1 MNPWTATSNTAT
13 IAATSDGET
22 SIMDAFMSSSS
33 DLSYLWSSQQPFYAA
48 TPNPPPPSTDHSKPT
63 SVAQVFNQETLQQR
77 LLALIEGARESWT
90 YAIFWQSSA
99 VEYGGPS
106 VLGWGDGYY
115 KGEEN
120 KFKRNTVSS
129 PEEQEHRKK
138 VIRELNSL
146 ISGSQASPD
155 EAVDEDVTDTEWFFL
170 ISMTQSFA
178 IGSGLPGQ
186 AMYNSSP
193 VWVTGTERL
202 LASHCERAQQA
213 QGFGLQTLV
222 CIPSPNGVVEL
233 GSTEPIFQSSD
244 LMNKVRFLF
253 NFNGMEIGSGSG
265 SGSWALAENDPSAL
279 WLTEPS
285 SSAVDTKDSF
295 NTNNNN
301 VQVSSIP
308 SSITSNQIVFGNENP
323 SSSTVT
329 DNPQQQNQGFL
340 AKDLK
345 FSKFG
350 SNGTSNVR
358 NGEILSFG
366 ESSKRSNYGGNVNLF
381 GVQEENNNNSNTKNK
396 KRSPVSRG
404 SHEEGMLLFTPGAIL
419 GMVKADTN
427 GGIESDHSDLEVSV
441 VKEAESSRAVDPEK
455 RPRKRGRKPANGR
468 EEPLNHV
475 EAERQRR
482 EKLNQ
487 RFYALRAVVPNVSK
501 MDKASLLGDAIS
513 YINDLKAKLQNVE
526 SDKDE
531 LRSELESMKKELAAK
546 GPVTSP
552 MSHDQKKS
560 SNGSLTS
567 IDMDIDVKII
577 GWDAMIRVQC
587 SKKNHPAARLMV
599 ALKELNLD
607 VHHAS
612 VSVVNDLMIQQANV
626 KMEGYFFSQD
636 QLKAA
641 LTLKISETR

>member
-63 SVAQVFNQETLQQR
+63 SASQVFNQETLQQR

-90 YAIFWQSSA
+90 YAIFWQSSV

-120 KFKRNTVSS
+120 KVKRNTVSS

-186 AMYNSSP
+186 AMYSSSP

-253 NFNGMEIGSGSG
+253 NFNGMEMGSGSG

-366 ESSKRSNYGGNVNLF
+366 ESSKRSNCGGNVNLF
-381 GVQEENNNNSNTKNK
+381 GVQEENNNNSNTTKK

-404 SHEEGMLLFTPGAIL
+404 SHEEGMLSFTPGAIL

-441 VKEAESSRAVDPEK
+441 VKEAESIRAVDPEK

-513 YINDLKAKLQNVE
+513 YINDLKANLQNVE
-526 SDKDE
+526 SDKDD
-531 LRSELESMKKELAAK
+531 LRAQLESMKKELAAK
-546 GPVTSP
+546 GSVASP
-552 MSHDQKKS
+552 MSHDEKKS